1 MKKITKKGQIIL
13 YAASGLGINMLNLM
27 MNSYLCSALLVGG
40 FGKAA
45 VPFQTFAQRDLV
57 LNDTLLWFKAL
68 TVWGLCVLIAKIID
82 GVIDVPM
89 AAFTDA
95 LRSRWGRRR
104 PSLVIG
110 LSILIAS
117 YLLFLV
123 IPQPQGATWLNTL
136 YYAVVLCIFYTS
148 YTLTMVTYYA
158 TYTEIVDTQEARNLL
173 SNAKS
178 VFDIVYFILGY
189 VGVRILLNGINIRP
203 VALIVLPLAMTML
216 IPLFMIKE
224 PSSLDGHAGNEVFSR
239 TVGLVSSLKHTFRN
253 RPFIIWMLVYSFMTF
268 GVQLF
273 LGGINEY
280 FSFVGMS
287 MILVMIAAFAP
298 VPFTLMLYNRIL
310 RRRGFGH
317 AFRYALVMFTVGMVY
332 MFAVSRLPA
341 GTLKTVLS
349 VTSGLVA
356 SFAIGALFAVA
367 YSVPSQLAADE
378 EEKTGVSN
386 SAMYF
391 AVQGLFSGV
400 ATGIG
405 TGVVL
410 NALKG
415 TENAGSGAIRYMT
428 LIAAA
433 ATTLS
438 FILTYTLPKSLST
451 LGTAEERK
459 LPDE

>member
-1 MKKITKKGQIIL
+1 MKKLQSRGQIIL

-27 MNSYLCSALLVGG
+27 MTSYLCSALLVGG
-40 FGKAA
+40 FGEAA
-45 VPFQTFAQRDLV
+45 KPFQTFAQRDLV
-57 LNDTLLWFKAL
+57 IPAVWAVFAL
-68 TVWGLCVLIAKIID
+68 AAKILD

-110 LSILIAS
+110 LVPLILA

-123 IPQPQGATWLNTL
+123 IPQPQGATLLNTV
-136 YYAVVLCIFYTS
+136 YYGVILCIFYTS

-158 TYTEIVDTQEARNLL
+158 TYTEIVETTEQRNLM

-189 VGVRILLNGINIRP
+189 VGVRMLLNGINIRP
-203 VALIVLPLAMTML
+203 VALMVLPLAMTML
-216 IPLFMIKE
+216 IPLFAIKE
-224 PSSLDGHAGNEVFSR
+224 PSSLDGHAGSEGDSH
-239 TVGLVSSLKHTFRN
+239 TVNLFSSLRYTFRN
-253 RPFIIWMLVYSFMTF
+253 KPFIIWMCVYSFMTF

-298 VPFTLMLYNRIL
+298 VPFTLMLYNAIL
-310 RRRGFGH
+310 RRRGFGY
-317 AFRYALVMFTVGMVY
+317 AFRYALLTFSFGMVS
-332 MFAVSRLPA
+332 MFAVSLL
-341 GTLKTVLS
+341 GQGMTKTLLS
-349 VTSGLVA
+349 VVTGLTSSL
-356 SFAIGALFAVA
+356 SIGALFAVA
-367 YSVPSQLAADE
+367 YSVPSQLAAE
-378 EEKTGVSN
+378 EEGKTGVSN

-410 NALKG
+410 TALKG
-415 TENAGSGAIRYMT
+415 SESAASGSIRYMT
-428 LIAAA
+428 LISAAGTLA
-433 ATTLS
+433 AFALS
-438 FILTYTLPKSLST
+438 FILPRSMAM
-451 LGTAEERK
+451 LGKAEPERK
-459 LPDE
+459 E

>member
-1 MKKITKKGQIIL
+1 MKKLTKKRQILL

-27 MNSYLCSALLVGG
+27 MTSYLCSALLVGG
-40 FGKAA
+40 FGEAA
-45 VPFQTFAQRDLV
+45 KPFQTFAQKDLV
-57 LNDTLLWFKAL
+57 IPAVWAVFAL
-68 TVWGLCVLIAKIID
+68 AAKILD

-104 PSLVIG
+104 PSLLIG
-110 LSILIAS
+110 MVPLLAA

-123 IPQPQGATWLNTL
+123 IPRPEGASLLNTV
-136 YYAVVLCIFYTS
+136 YYGVILCVFYTS

-158 TYTEIVDTQEARNLL
+158 TYTEIVDNTDARNLM

-189 VGVRILLNGINIRP
+189 VGVRALLNGINIRP
-203 VALIVLPLAMTML
+203 VALMVLPLSLTML
-216 IPLFMIKE
+216 IPLFMIRE
-224 PSSLDGHAGNEVFSR
+224 PSSLDGRAGGEDGSR
-239 TVGLVSSLKHTFRN
+239 TVNLFSSLRYTFRN

-280 FSFVGMS
+280 FSYVGMS

-310 RRRGFGH
+310 KRRGFGY
-317 AFRYALVMFTVGMVY
+317 AFRYALLTFSLSMIS
-332 MFAVSRLPA
+332 MFAVSRLA
-341 GTLKTVLS
+341 QGTVKTVLS
-349 VTSGLVA
+349 IVTGLL
-356 SFAIGALFAVA
+356 SSLAIGALFAVA
-367 YSVPSQLAADE
+367 YSVPSQLAAE
-378 EEKTGVSN
+378 EEERSGVSN

-391 AVQGLFSGV
+391 AVQGLFAGV
-400 ATGIG
+400 ASGIG

-410 NALKG
+410 TALKG
-415 TENAGSGAIRYMT
+415 SEQAASGAIRYMT

-433 ATTLS
+433 GTLLS
-438 FILTYTLPKSLST
+438 FILTYTLPRSLSE
-451 LGTAEERK
+451 LGREEK
-459 LPDE
+459 ESKA